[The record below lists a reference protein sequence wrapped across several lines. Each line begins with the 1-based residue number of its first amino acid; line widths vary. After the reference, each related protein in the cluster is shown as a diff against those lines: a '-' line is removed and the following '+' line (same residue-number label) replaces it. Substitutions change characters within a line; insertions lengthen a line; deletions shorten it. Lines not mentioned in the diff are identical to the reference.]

1 VPDSA
6 PSPLDPRTGPPGV
19 RPITGREFGLFL
31 RIIHREAGIHL
42 ADGKRALVAGR
53 LAPRMR
59 ALGLTTYSE
68 YHDRVVADPGGEMVM
83 MLDAICTNETQFFR
97 EPNHFELL
105 ECAIRAE
112 WEAAAAA
119 GRRPKLIR
127 AWSAACS
134 TGEEPYT
141 LAMVLLGLFP
151 PGSGWT
157 VQVVGSDLST
167 RVLDRARKGIWP
179 IKKAQAIPVHY
190 RRAFMLKGAGPQK
203 GLMKAGPAL
212 REVVT
217 VHRVNLAQEPYP
229 SLGEF
234 DLIFCR
240 NVLIY
245 FDPEGRSKV
254 VGRLLRYLKPTGYLF
269 LGHSE
274 GLTGAGHPLRSVAP
288 SVYTPIG
295 RADDASLPVKRPA

>member
-1 VPDSA
+1 VSGPA
-6 PSPLDPRTGPPGV
+6 PSPGPPGV
-19 RPITGREFGLFL
+19 RPITRREFQSLQ

-42 ADGKRALVAGR
+42 GDGKLALVAGR
-53 LAPRMR
+53 LAPRLR
-59 ALGLTTYSE
+59 ALGLLTYGE
-68 YHDRVVADPGGEMVM
+68 YHDRVVADPGGEMVR
-83 MLDAICTNETQFFR
+83 MLDAISTNETEFFR

-105 ECAIRAE
+105 ERAIGAE
-112 WEAAAAA
+112 WEADAAA
-119 GRRPKLIR
+119 GRRQRVIR

-141 LAMVLLGLFP
+141 LAMVLLGMFP

-167 RVLDRARKGIWP
+167 KVLDRARKAIWP
-179 IKKAQAIPVHY
+179 IRKAQAIPPHY
-190 RRAFMLKGAGPQK
+190 RREFMLKGSGPQK
-203 GLMKAGPAL
+203 DLMKAGPAL

-217 VHRVNLAQEPYP
+217 VHHLNLAQEPYP
-229 SLGEF
+229 AMGEF

-245 FDPEGRSKV
+245 FDPEGRARV

-288 SVYTPIG
+288 SVYTPAERPENG
-295 RADDASLPVKRPA
+295 SLLPRRPA